1 MNVPMQT
8 INKKIAV
15 EYLKFFYPPIRKEI
29 TQLSGQNNFAGIM
42 QATINYLKDLLEES
56 KINIIAYHIKLME
69 GIYSNADSY
78 VKDMIEN
85 LFVRSFGSFKK
96 HTKIQ
101 HWKLIFQ
108 YMPVKFQ
115 EIYLE
120 QEKQDQI
127 FFGKK

>member
-1 MNVPMQT
+1 MNVPMQAM
-8 INKKIAV
+8 NEKIAA

-29 TQLSGQNNFAGIM
+29 TQLSVQNNFAGIM
-42 QATINYLKDLLEES
+42 QATINYLKDLLVQS
-56 KINIIAYHIKLME
+56 KINIIGHHIKLME

-115 EIYLE
+115 EIHLE
-120 QEKQDQI
+120 QEKQDQL